1 MMRHTDISFTLDNKR
16 ATPKLLKLIDWL
28 ESEAARVRAE
38 LDKIPDEKPVKNTLG
53 RPIATEVTAKRDR
66 LQHQVDVFADDIQS
80 ARVWLIECEV
90 NQEWRVGL
98 EIARWLNRPTLS
110 QSKEG

>member
-1 MMRHTDISFTLDNKR
+1 MRHPDIAFALDNKR
-16 ATPKLLKLIDWL
+16 AGPKLLKLIDWL
-28 ESEAARVRAE
+28 ESEAVRVRVE
-38 LDKIPDEKPVKNTLG
+38 LDKIHDEKPAKNTLG

-66 LQHQVDVFADDIQS
+66 LKHQLDVIADDIQS

-98 EIARWLNRPTLS
+98 EVARWINRPTLA
-110 QSKEG
+110 QSSEG